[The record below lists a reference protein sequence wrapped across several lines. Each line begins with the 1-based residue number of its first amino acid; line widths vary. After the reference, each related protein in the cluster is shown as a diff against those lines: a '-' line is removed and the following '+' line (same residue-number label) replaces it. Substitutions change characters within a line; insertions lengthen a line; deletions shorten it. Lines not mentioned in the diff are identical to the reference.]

1 MCATRPCCYD
11 LPCYAA
17 DLLAGRLLCM
27 CSVHLMSGEKPVD
40 QAVGC
45 SGEHVYKGAAMAFVG
60 DINGAYL
67 LSIVC
72 FETS

>member
-1 MCATRPCCYD
+1 MTCPVMQPIFLVEDSCAIVLRARCQD
-11 LPCYAA
+11 E
-17 DLLAGRLLCM
+17 
-27 CSVHLMSGEKPVD
+27 SPVN